1 MASQPLPGTER
12 LCTHLVSDVRANV
25 LQPRIPTSALHA
37 RDVLAHLREL
47 VPWLFG
53 QVDAVDDARASL
65 DERECHLES
74 YPAVPAGDEPDAVGE
89 GELVLE
95 ERRGAGCAC
104 GDSEGMLAQRG

>member
-12 LCTHLVSDVRANV
+12 LCTHLVSDVRTNV
-25 LQPRIPTSALHA
+25 LQARIAARTLHA

-53 QVDAVDDARASL
+53 QVDAVDDARAGF
-65 DERECHLES
+65 DECERHLES
-74 YPAVPAGDEPDAVGE
+74 YPAVTACDEPDAVGE

-95 ERRGAGCAC
+95 ERRGAGCAKAC
-104 GDSEGMLAQRG
+104 